1 MPLDEDKRAHP
12 NTTRGIAYLRVLA
25 SKDAFEEKAKEIQ
38 AALGIPPV
46 AAGVTDGKLERA
58 WALESPNEGEAANA
72 RLEGS
77 RLILAS
83 AKPDDPEEVKFVE
96 ENGTGIFEVGFAV
109 EAGGGDERTRTPY
122 ARIAW
127 VRV

>member
-46 AAGVTDGKLERA
+46 AGGVADGKLERA
-58 WALESPNEGEAANA
+58 WVLESPHEGEAANA

-96 ENGTGIFEVGFAV
+96 ENGTGIFEVGFTV
-109 EAGGGDERTRTPY
+109 EAGGGNEKTHTPY